1 MADRP
6 KSPGLRSRV
15 AAHCSVAAQGWV
27 AAEPLTSPGRAE
39 GALLVVVVVVAVM
52 RVVVVVVG

>member
-39 GALLVVVVVVAVM
+39 GALLVVVVAAVM
-52 RVVVVVVG
+52 RVVVVVG